1 MVMDVLKVYRV
12 EAAWDRS
19 DSKLSESK
27 CDEVRLCCR
36 ELLRVIDTKSVS

>member
-1 MVMDVLKVYRV
+1 MDLLKVYGV

-27 CDEVRLCCR
+27 RGEVGLCCR
-36 ELLRVIDTKSVS
+36 ELLRFSDAEFVF